1 MNLKLKN
8 IGIIEKANI
17 KLDGLTVIAGENDSG
32 KSTVGKVIYSFLKTI
47 LSVPTKRG
55 VEPLCGWHCSRFND
69 YLLSLFN
76 NQISTNGEINIRYN
90 ENDFNIIISS
100 DRCKIFESIPIYEH
114 NAFILDKPLFIDS
127 PYIWNI
133 LPSLKTIV
141 NLESQKINV
150 DFKVNKTIN
159 DLYVAITSDSNN
171 SKETINLDIKS
182 IIKGEFIQRSDESF
196 SFQKEG
202 KNIALL
208 NTAMGIKYFGILQ
221 VLSEKNHLYKG
232 QMLIL
237 DEPEVHLHP
246 KWQLELAK
254 VIVFLVKEGVEI
266 LVNSHS
272 PYMIE
277 ALERYSE
284 QYDIKNK
291 TNFYLA
297 HNNTIEKVED
307 SNSRTLSV
315 IFEKLSEPFDVFENM
330 KSDRL

>member
-8 IGIIEKANI
+8 IGIIKKADI
-17 KLDGLTVIAGENDSG
+17 TIDGLTVIAGENDSG

-47 LSVPTKRG
+47 LKTPIKQGDSPID
-55 VEPLCGWHCSRFND
+55 GWKCSD
-69 YLLSLFN
+69 FN
-76 NQISTNGEINIRYN
+76 NYILKLFDNKIAQNGNIEVSYGKY
-90 ENDFNIIISS
+90 DFNIDILS
-100 DRCKIFESIPIYEH
+100 DRCKNFEITPEYKNYSFTI
-114 NAFILDKPLFIDS
+114 NKPLFIDS
-127 PYIWNI
+127 PYVWNI
-133 LPSLKTIV
+133 LPSLNTIR
-141 NLESQKINV
+141 NLGRNYSDI
-150 DFKVNKTIN
+150 DFQVLETIN
-159 DLYVAITSDSNN
+159 DLHFAFTTKFKKTEKTVEI
-171 SKETINLDIKS
+171 DIES
-182 IIKGEFIQRSDESF
+182 IIKGKFIQRNDDSF

-246 KWQLELAK
+246 KWQLKLAE

-284 QYDIKNK
+284 LYDIKYK

-297 HNNTIEKVED
+297 HNNTVKKVED
-307 SNSRTLSV
+307 SNSRTLSE